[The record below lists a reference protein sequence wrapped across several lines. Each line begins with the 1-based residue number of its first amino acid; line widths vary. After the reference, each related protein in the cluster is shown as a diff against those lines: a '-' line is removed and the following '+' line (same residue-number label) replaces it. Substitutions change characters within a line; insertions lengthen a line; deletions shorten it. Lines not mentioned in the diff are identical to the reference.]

1 MEASNIDQESSGS
14 PALCFDLLDGSAT
27 DDKAIMTALGQA
39 QWLEVCWFPTQR
51 RKHPAVQFSIQEGST
66 VCIQDSKDS
75 TEDWNKHIRSA
86 LKKIIVEDLGNMDAV
101 ELKETIPEEDKDGR
115 GLRDLEALEKQL
127 SVKVVFLEH
136 NKHVLLV
143 GQKVKLQKKTF
154 VIRNMLSHYHWRLTG
169 KDVSR

>member
-1 MEASNIDQESSGS
+1 MEVSDQDASQN
-14 PALCFDLLDGSAT
+14 LCFDLGSGD
-27 DDKAIMTALGQA
+27 DDKAIMNALGQA
-39 QWLEVCWFPTQR
+39 QWLETCWFPTQR
-51 RKHPAVQFSIQEGST
+51 RKNPSVDFSIQQGSN
-66 VCIQDSKDS
+66 VCIQGSNEQSSD
-75 TEDWNKHIRSA
+75 DWIKQILSA

-101 ELKETIPEEDKDGR
+101 ELKESIPEEDKEGR

-143 GQKVKLQKKTF
+143 GQKTKLQKKTF